1 MAILRMNK
9 VIVKFAILNVKNVV
23 NSLGIVQNVQF
34 LLSEKPIFLNVFA

>member
-1 MAILRMNK
+1 MVILRMNK

-23 NSLGIVQNVQF
+23 NSLGIVPNVQF